1 MSPSLSDKIQGIIK
15 KDIIFS
21 FFLFSV
27 LFQTRKPLEIQ
38 GFYRWFTAS
47 HHKAVA
53 KYAPL
58 GYAGDRKK
66 EVPYMDSI
74 RTGSFIASL
83 RREKGMT
90 QKELAS
96 LLGISDKAVSKWER
110 GESYP
115 EITLFPA
122 LGATL
127 GVTADEL
134 MAGERQPHT
143 PTEAPE
149 PVRVPEQ
156 ALYPLLMDN
165 VREKAARSALLA
177 WLLAVLAFVVKYAF
191 SGNSLSEGA
200 IFPWLAPGAAALLG
214 IGGAVLLFLAS
225 GQFSASRRQYHA
237 MSGLTDS
244 RTLSP
249 YILLFTLTALFL
261 LSSLTLD
268 AMVGG
273 SVFNSHGENLFVLKS
288 STINLS
294 IVAACVL
301 SAANLAIRRWG
312 DRRPDRPD
320 RLEMVITLLT
330 TLVTVAAALLLI
342 RFLWDAVEQGLY
354 QRPPLPD
361 LGEDTPQPGSYDY
374 LNYLVSGL
382 QYGLPGVAPTLFGGI
397 GVCALLNLFWMVRRR
412 DLRSVVCGLANLAI
426 PGLVLGCFDFWFK
439 LAPFYGAWNETWNS
453 TDSTTSITLLFVVI
467 IGLFDLLLAAALTLR
482 HLAGAAVPVRQRT
495 GDN

>member
-1 MSPSLSDKIQGIIK
+1 
-15 KDIIFS
+15 
-21 FFLFSV
+21 
-27 LFQTRKPLEIQ
+27 
-38 GFYRWFTAS
+38 
-47 HHKAVA
+47 
-53 KYAPL
+53 
-58 GYAGDRKK
+58 
-66 EVPYMDSI
+66 
-74 RTGSFIASL
+74 
-83 RREKGMT
+83 MT

-96 LLGISDKAVSKWER
+96 LLGVSDKAVSKWER

-115 EITLFPA
+115 EVTLFPA
-122 LGATL
+122 LSAIL

-134 MAGERQPHT
+134 MAGERQPRPH
-143 PTEAPE
+143 TEAPE
-149 PVRVPEQ
+149 PVRAPEQ
-156 ALYPLLMDN
+156 SLYPLLMDN

-191 SGNSLSEGA
+191 SGNSLSEGVL
-200 IFPWLAPGAAALLG
+200 FPWLAPGAAALLG
-214 IGGAVLLFLAS
+214 IAGAVLLFLAS
-225 GQFSASRRQYHA
+225 GQFSASRRQYRA

-249 YILLFTLTALFL
+249 YILLFALTALFL

-268 AMVGG
+268 AMVGS
-273 SVFNSHGENLFVLKS
+273 SVLNAKGENLFVLKS

-301 SAANLAIRRWG
+301 AAANLAIRRWG

-320 RLEMVITLLT
+320 RLEMAVTLLT
-330 TLVTVAAALLLI
+330 TLVTVAATLLLI

-382 QYGLPGVAPTLFGGI
+382 QYGLPGVAPTIFGGI

-439 LAPFYGAWNETWNS
+439 LAPFYGVWDAAWNP
-453 TDSTTSITLLFVVI
+453 TDSTTLLFVVI

-482 HLAGAAVPVRQRT
+482 HLAGAAVPVRQHT
-495 GDN
+495 ADN

>member
-1 MSPSLSDKIQGIIK
+1 M
-15 KDIIFS
+15 FS
-21 FFLFSV
+21 TP
-27 LFQTRKPLEIQ
+27 FQTRKPLEIK
-38 GFYRWFTAS
+38 GFYHWFTAS

-66 EVPYMDSI
+66 EVPHMDSI

-83 RREKGMT
+83 RRGKGMT

-96 LLGISDKAVSKWER
+96 LLGVSDKAVSKWER

-122 LGATL
+122 LGAIL

-134 MAGERQPHT
+134 MAGEHQPHT
-143 PTEAPE
+143 RTEAPE

-191 SGNSLSEGA
+191 SGNSLSEGVL
-200 IFPWLAPGAAALLG
+200 FPWLATGTAALLG

-249 YILLFTLTALFL
+249 YILLFALTALFL

-268 AMVGG
+268 AMAG
-273 SVFNSHGENLFVLKS
+273 SSVLNSKGENLFVLKS

-320 RLEMVITLLT
+320 KLEMAVTLLT
-330 TLVTVAAALLLI
+330 ALVTVAAALLLI

-361 LGEDTPQPGSYDY
+361 LGENTPPPGSYDY

-382 QYGLPGVAPTLFGGI
+382 QYGLPGVTPTIFGGI

-439 LAPFYGAWNETWNS
+439 LAPFYREWSDTF
-453 TDSTTSITLLFVVI
+453 LFVVI
-467 IGLFDLLLAAALTLR
+467 IGLFDLLLATALTLR

-495 GDN
+495 ADN

>member
-1 MSPSLSDKIQGIIK
+1 
-15 KDIIFS
+15 
-21 FFLFSV
+21 
-27 LFQTRKPLEIQ
+27 
-38 GFYRWFTAS
+38 
-47 HHKAVA
+47 
-53 KYAPL
+53 
-58 GYAGDRKK
+58 
-66 EVPYMDSI
+66 MDSI
-74 RTGSFIASL
+74 RTGSFIAFL

-96 LLGISDKAVSKWER
+96 LLGVSDKAVSKWER

-115 EITLFPA
+115 EVTLFPA
-122 LGATL
+122 LGAIL

-134 MAGERQPHT
+134 MAGERRPQAPA
-143 PTEAPE
+143 EAPE

-177 WLLAVLAFVVKYAF
+177 WLLVVFGFLVKYAF

-200 IFPWLAPGAAALLG
+200 LFPWLAPGAAALLG

-225 GQFSASRRQYHA
+225 GQFSASRRQYQA

-249 YILLFTLTALFL
+249 YILLFALTALFL

-268 AMVGG
+268 AMVGS
-273 SVFNSHGENLFVLKS
+273 SVLNAKSDSLVVLKS

-294 IVAACVL
+294 IVSACVL
-301 SAANLAIRRWG
+301 AAANLAIRRWG

-320 RLEMVITLLT
+320 KLEMAVTLLT
-330 TLVTVAAALLLI
+330 TLVTVVAALLLI

-361 LGEDTPQPGSYDY
+361 LGEDSPQYGGFDY
-374 LNYLVSGL
+374 LKYLVSGL

-412 DLRSVVCGLANLAI
+412 DLRSVVCGLSNLAI

-439 LAPFYGAWNETWNS
+439 LAPFYSAWNETWNG
-453 TDSTTSITLLFVVI
+453 TDSTTFLFVVV
-467 IGLFDLLLAAALTLR
+467 IGLFDLFLAAALTLR
-482 HLAGAAVPVRQRT
+482 HLAGATVPVRQRT
-495 GDN
+495 ADN

>member
-1 MSPSLSDKIQGIIK
+1 
-15 KDIIFS
+15 
-21 FFLFSV
+21 
-27 LFQTRKPLEIQ
+27 
-38 GFYRWFTAS
+38 
-47 HHKAVA
+47 
-53 KYAPL
+53 
-58 GYAGDRKK
+58 
-66 EVPYMDSI
+66 MDSI

-96 LLGISDKAVSKWER
+96 LLGVSDKAVSKWER

-115 EITLFPA
+115 EVTLFPA
-122 LGATL
+122 LGAVL

-143 PTEAPE
+143 PTAAPE
-149 PVRVPEQ
+149 PVRFPEQ

-191 SGNSLSEGA
+191 SGNSLSEGVL
-200 IFPWLAPGAAALLG
+200 FPWLAPGAAALLG

-225 GQFSASRRQYHA
+225 GQFSASRRQYRA

-244 RTLSP
+244 RTLSS
-249 YILLFTLTALFL
+249 YILLFALTALFL

-268 AMVGG
+268 AMVGS
-273 SVFNSHGENLFVLKS
+273 SVLNSKGENLMVLKS
-288 STINLS
+288 STISLS

-301 SAANLAIRRWG
+301 AAANLIIRRWG

-320 RLEMVITLLT
+320 RLEMAITLLT
-330 TLVTVAAALLLI
+330 TVVTMAAVALLI
-342 RFLWDAVEQGLY
+342 HFLWDAVEQELY
-354 QRPPLPD
+354 QRPTLPD
-361 LGEDTPQPGSYDY
+361 WQESIPNLGSYDY

-397 GVCALLNLFWMVRRR
+397 GVCVLLNLFWMVRQR

-426 PGLVLGCFDFWFK
+426 PGLVIGGVDFWFK
-439 LAPFYGAWNETWNS
+439 LAPIYGTRWYSYPPDLNDASS
-453 TDSTTSITLLFVVI
+453 TFLFVVV
-467 IGLFDLLLAAALTLR
+467 IGMFDLLLAAALTLR
-482 HLAGAAVPVRQRT
+482 HLAGAAVQVRQRT
-495 GDN
+495 AGN

>member
-1 MSPSLSDKIQGIIK
+1 
-15 KDIIFS
+15 
-21 FFLFSV
+21 
-27 LFQTRKPLEIQ
+27 
-38 GFYRWFTAS
+38 
-47 HHKAVA
+47 
-53 KYAPL
+53 
-58 GYAGDRKK
+58 
-66 EVPYMDSI
+66 MDSI

-134 MAGERQPHT
+134 MAGERQSHT
-143 PTEAPE
+143 RTEAPE

-200 IFPWLAPGAAALLG
+200 LFPWLAPGSAALLG

-249 YILLFTLTALFL
+249 YILLFALTALFL

-273 SVFNSHGENLFVLKS
+273 SVLNSKDENLMVLKS

-301 SAANLAIRRWG
+301 AAANLAIRRWG

-330 TLVTVAAALLLI
+330 TLATVAAALLLI
-342 RFLWDAVEQGLY
+342 RFLWDAVEQGFY
-354 QRPPLPD
+354 QLPSLPD
-361 LGEDTPQPGSYDY
+361 LGEDGPQYGGFDY
-374 LNYLVSGL
+374 LKYLVSGL
-382 QYGLPGVAPTLFGGI
+382 QYGLPGVAPTIFGGI

-439 LAPFYGAWNETWNS
+439 LAPFYREWSDTF
-453 TDSTTSITLLFVVI
+453 LFVVI
-467 IGLFDLLLAAALTLR
+467 IGLFDLLLAAALTVR

>member
-1 MSPSLSDKIQGIIK
+1 
-15 KDIIFS
+15 
-21 FFLFSV
+21 
-27 LFQTRKPLEIQ
+27 
-38 GFYRWFTAS
+38 
-47 HHKAVA
+47 
-53 KYAPL
+53 
-58 GYAGDRKK
+58 
-66 EVPYMDSI
+66 MDSI
-74 RTGSFIASL
+74 QTGSFIASL

-96 LLGISDKAVSKWER
+96 LLGVSDKAVSKWER

-115 EITLFPA
+115 EVTLFPA
-122 LGATL
+122 LGAVL

-134 MAGERQPHT
+134 MAGERQPQT

-149 PVRVPEQ
+149 PIRVPEQ
-156 ALYPLLMDN
+156 SLYPLLMDN

-191 SGNSLSEGA
+191 SGNSLSEGVL
-200 IFPWLAPGAAALLG
+200 FPWLAPGAAALLG
-214 IGGAVLLFLAS
+214 IAGAVLLFLAS
-225 GQFSASRRQYHA
+225 GQFSASRRQYRA

-249 YILLFTLTALFL
+249 YILLFALTALFL

-268 AMVGG
+268 AMAG
-273 SVFNSHGENLFVLKS
+273 SSVLNSKGENLMVLKS

-294 IVAACVL
+294 IVAVCVL
-301 SAANLAIRRWG
+301 SAANLVIRRWG

-320 RLEMVITLLT
+320 RLEMAVTLLT

-361 LGEDTPQPGSYDY
+361 LGEDTPQFGSYDY
-374 LNYLVSGL
+374 LKYLVSGL

-397 GVCALLNLFWMVRRR
+397 GVCVLLNLFWMIRRR
-412 DLRSVVCGLANLAI
+412 DLRSAVCGLANLAI
-426 PGLVLGCFDFWFK
+426 PGLVLGCFDFWFR
-439 LAPFYGAWNETWNS
+439 LAPFYGVWDAAWNPTGS
-453 TDSTTSITLLFVVI
+453 TTLLFVVV
-467 IGLFDLLLAAALTLR
+467 IGLFDLLLAAALTIR
-482 HLAGAAVPVRQRT
+482 HLAGAAVPVRQHT
-495 GDN
+495 DDN

>member
-1 MSPSLSDKIQGIIK
+1 
-15 KDIIFS
+15 
-21 FFLFSV
+21 
-27 LFQTRKPLEIQ
+27 
-38 GFYRWFTAS
+38 
-47 HHKAVA
+47 
-53 KYAPL
+53 
-58 GYAGDRKK
+58 
-66 EVPYMDSI
+66 MDSI

-96 LLGISDKAVSKWER
+96 LLGVSDKAVSKWER

-115 EITLFPA
+115 EVTLFPA
-122 LGATL
+122 LGAVL

-134 MAGERQPHT
+134 MAGERQPQT

-149 PVRVPEQ
+149 PIRVPEQ
-156 ALYPLLMDN
+156 SLYPLLMDN

-200 IFPWLAPGAAALLG
+200 LFPWLAPGAAALLG
-214 IGGAVLLFLAS
+214 IAGAVLLFLAS
-225 GQFSASRRQYHA
+225 GQFSASRRQYRA

-249 YILLFTLTALFL
+249 YLLLFALTALFL

-268 AMVGG
+268 AMAGS
-273 SVFNSHGENLFVLKS
+273 SVFNSKGENLFVLKS

-294 IVAACVL
+294 IVFACVL

-312 DRRPDRPD
+312 DRQPDRPD
-320 RLEMVITLLT
+320 RLEMAVTLLT
-330 TLVTVAAALLLI
+330 TLVTVAATLLLI

-361 LGEDTPQPGSYDY
+361 LGEDTPQFGSYDY
-374 LNYLVSGL
+374 LKYLVSGL

-397 GVCALLNLFWMVRRR
+397 GVCVLLNLFWMIRRR
-412 DLRSVVCGLANLAI
+412 DLRSAVCGLANLAI
-426 PGLVLGCFDFWFK
+426 PGLVLGCFDFWFR
-439 LAPFYGAWNETWNS
+439 LAPFYGVWDAAWNPTGS
-453 TDSTTSITLLFVVI
+453 TTLLFVVV
-467 IGLFDLLLAAALTLR
+467 IGLFDLLLAAALTIR
-482 HLAGAAVPVRQRT
+482 HLAGTAVPVRQHT
-495 GDN
+495 DDN

>member
-1 MSPSLSDKIQGIIK
+1 
-15 KDIIFS
+15 
-21 FFLFSV
+21 
-27 LFQTRKPLEIQ
+27 
-38 GFYRWFTAS
+38 
-47 HHKAVA
+47 
-53 KYAPL
+53 
-58 GYAGDRKK
+58 
-66 EVPYMDSI
+66 MDSI

-96 LLGISDKAVSKWER
+96 LLGVSDKAVSKWER

-115 EITLFPA
+115 EVTLFPA
-122 LGATL
+122 LGAVL
-127 GVTADEL
+127 GVTVDEL
-134 MAGERQPHT
+134 MAGERQPQT

-149 PVRVPEQ
+149 PIRVPEQ
-156 ALYPLLMDN
+156 SLYPLLMDN

-200 IFPWLAPGAAALLG
+200 LFPWLAPGAAALLG
-214 IGGAVLLFLAS
+214 IAGAVLLFLAS
-225 GQFSASRRQYHA
+225 GQFSASRRQYRA

-249 YILLFTLTALFL
+249 YLLLFALTALFL

-268 AMVGG
+268 AMVGS
-273 SVFNSHGENLFVLKS
+273 SVLNSKGENLMVLKS

-294 IVAACVL
+294 IVAVCVL

-320 RLEMVITLLT
+320 KLEMAVTLLT

-361 LGEDTPQPGSYDY
+361 LGEDTPQFGSYDY
-374 LNYLVSGL
+374 LKYLVSGL

-397 GVCALLNLFWMVRRR
+397 GVCVLLNLFWMIRRR
-412 DLRSVVCGLANLAI
+412 DLRSAVCGLANLAI
-426 PGLVLGCFDFWFK
+426 PGLVLGCFDFWFR
-439 LAPFYGAWNETWNS
+439 LAPFYGVWDAAWNPTGS
-453 TDSTTSITLLFVVI
+453 TTLLFVVV
-467 IGLFDLLLAAALTLR
+467 IGLFDLLLAAALTIR
-482 HLAGAAVPVRQRT
+482 HLAGTAVPVRQHT
-495 GDN
+495 DDN

>member
-21 FFLFSV
+21 FFVFSV

-66 EVPYMDSI
+66 EVPHMDSI

-134 MAGERQPHT
+134 MAGERQSHT
-143 PTEAPE
+143 RTEAPE

-200 IFPWLAPGAAALLG
+200 IFPWLAPGSAALLG

-249 YILLFTLTALFL
+249 YILLFALTALFL

-268 AMVGG
+268 AMVGS
-273 SVFNSHGENLFVLKS
+273 SVLNSKGENLMVLKS

-301 SAANLAIRRWG
+301 AAANLAIRRWG

-354 QRPPLPD
+354 QQPILPD
-361 LGEDTPQPGSYDY
+361 LGEDGPQYGGFDY
-374 LNYLVSGL
+374 LKYLVSGL

-439 LAPFYGAWNETWNS
+439 LAPFYSAWNEIWNH
-453 TDSTTSITLLFVVI
+453 TASTTFLFVVI
-467 IGLFDLLLAAALTLR
+467 IGLFDLLLAAALTVR
-482 HLAGAAVPVRQRT
+482 HLAGAAVPVRQHT
-495 GDN
+495 DDN